1 MKQESICDCLT
12 TSILTRMKHNL
23 LKELLQNWRVKPKLR
38 EDLRTKFFL
47 SGYFFFSGVNWD
59 GEAEAEAWPGP
70 CSVGAATVNDAFTA
84 KAGEFTLQL
93 VLFVEAQ
100 NRSSASGFGFPALT
114 DVNLL
119 HWQRVSSWSRWIA
132 GVFSAF
138 SVRETNQPSE
148 RPHVLLYL
156 PAFVMS
162 LRELRPLRN

>member
-1 MKQESICDCLT
+1 MTAWQHRSSHAWNTICSKNYCKT
-12 TSILTRMKHNL
+12 E
-23 LKELLQNWRVKPKLR
+23 ELNQSCGRVYAPNSFCQ
-38 EDLRTKFFL
+38 DI
-47 SGYFFFSGVNWD
+47 FFFSDVNWD

-70 CSVGAATVNDAFTA
+70 CSVGAAAVNDAFTA

-162 LRELRPLRN
+162 LRELRALRN